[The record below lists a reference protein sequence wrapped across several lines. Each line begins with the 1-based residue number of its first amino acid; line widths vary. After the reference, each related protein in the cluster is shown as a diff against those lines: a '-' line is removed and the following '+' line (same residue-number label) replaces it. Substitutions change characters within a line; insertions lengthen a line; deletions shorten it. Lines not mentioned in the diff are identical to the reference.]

1 MKLYS
6 DLLSP
11 DMENIEFEMPGRGK
25 VTTRAIQVDNNIIEN
40 LKKRYIAFDTETTG
54 LNPSRDRII
63 ELGAVLFENGKA
75 VKKFETLVNP
85 GVLIPARVTAVNHI
99 TNNMLKNAPNEDV
112 VYSQF
117 AEFMKDV
124 FNEQT
129 VICAHNAKF
138 DMNFLSETLMRLGY
152 NANINYIDTLDF
164 SRKKIIGLYN
174 YKQDTVAHYFDIINE
189 QAHRAASDAETCGKI
204 LWNLITIVNSRKK

>member
-6 DLLSP
+6 DLLNP
-11 DMENIEFEMPGRGK
+11 DMENLEFEMPNRGRVITK
-25 VTTRAIQVDNNIIEN
+25 ALQIDNNIIES
-40 LKKRYIAFDTETTG
+40 LKTRYIAFDTETTG

-75 VKKFETLVNP
+75 IKKFETLINP
-85 GVLIPARVTAVNHI
+85 GVIIPARVTAVNHI
-99 TNNMLKNAPNEDV
+99 TNNMIRTAPNEEE

-129 VICAHNAKF
+129 IICAHNAKF

-152 NANINYIDTLDF
+152 NANINYVDTLDF

-174 YKQDTVAHYFDIINE
+174 YKQDTVANYFDIVNE
-189 QAHRAASDAETCGKI
+189 QAHRACSDAETCGKI
-204 LWNLITIVNSRKK
+204 LWNLIELK